1 MINSNCT
8 QILFNIQVPNNA
20 AGAVTIEVTNG
31 NGEVQ
36 NFPAL
41 AVAGVVTINVNM
53 VTSGVVSYAV
63 LRAGNVLTTGVL
75 VSGCEIDCCLAKLV
89 ESAINCTCKCDKCKE
104 ELLRAEKIYLL
115 LAASKFA
122 AEIENNYDDAVAKY
136 NKAREFCTEV
146 CACGC

>member
-8 QILFNIQVPNNA
+8 QILFNIPVPNNA
-20 AGAVTIEVTNG
+20 TGAVTIEVTNG
-31 NGEVQ
+31 DGTVQ
-36 NFPAL
+36 NFPAV
-41 AVAGVVTINVNM
+41 AVAGFVTINVNM

-63 LRAGNVLTTGVL
+63 IRAGNVLTTGTL

-104 ELLRAEKIYLL
+104 ELMRAEKIYLL
-115 LAASKFA
+115 LAAAKFA

>member
-20 AGAVTIEVTNG
+20 TGTVTIEVTNG

-41 AVAGVVTINVNM
+41 AVAGFVTININM
-53 VTSGVVSYAV
+53 ATSGVVSYAV
-63 LRAGNVLTTGVL
+63 LRAGNVLATGIL

-104 ELLRAEKIYLL
+104 LKRFIY
-115 LAASKFA
+115 F
-122 AEIENNYDDAVAKY
+122 
-136 NKAREFCTEV
+136 
-146 CACGC
+146 